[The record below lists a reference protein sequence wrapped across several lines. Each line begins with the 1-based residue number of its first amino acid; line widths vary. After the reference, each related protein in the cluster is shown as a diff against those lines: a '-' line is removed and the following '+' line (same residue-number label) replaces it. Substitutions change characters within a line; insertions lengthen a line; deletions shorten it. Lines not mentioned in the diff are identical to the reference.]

1 MTHVFIPPKGHG
13 LANLFIMLT
22 DFFYNCPEGVVHESI
37 KDYDMG
43 RWLTFNFPITDRT
56 DLPVYTGR
64 IFFNPGVME
73 HVHPLIR
80 KLVQPSPE
88 LEELLKRHS
97 HLVEGVKLGVHV
109 RRGAS
114 APDSRKVVSRDED
127 TFASQ
132 AAVEQMVRM
141 AENVQG
147 PVFLASDSPM
157 TKQYFPETCRTLDTR
172 IAVVHGD
179 VECNPD
185 DRVGIFLDFF
195 LLSKC
200 PQVLVTGGNFPEL
213 PGISTFGYMAAVYG
227 GARYLIIKNN

>member
-13 LANLFIMLT
+13 LANLFIMLS
-22 DFFYNCPEGVVHESI
+22 DFFYNCPGGVVHDSI
-37 KDYDMG
+37 KDYEMG

-56 DLPVYTGR
+56 DLPVYEGK
-64 IFFNPGVME
+64 IFINNVTVE
-73 HVHPLIR
+73 HVHPMIR
-80 KLVQPSPE
+80 KLVKPSPE
-88 LEELLKRHS
+88 LEEQLKRHE
-97 HLVEGVKLGVHV
+97 HLIKDVSFGIHV

-132 AAVEQMVRM
+132 KAVDEMIQLVKN
-141 AENVQG
+141 APG

-157 TKQYFPETCRTLDTR
+157 TKKMFPFNVRTLDTG

-179 VECNPD
+179 VECNSS
-185 DRVGIFLDFF
+185 DRVGIFIDFF

-200 PQVLVTGGNFPEL
+200 HLVVVTGGNFPNI
-213 PGISTFGYMAAVYG
+213 PGISTFGYMAAMYG
-227 GARYLIIKNN
+227 NVKHHFVTN